1 MTVDA
6 KYKRSR
12 QRERILELLK
22 STDTHPTAGSI
33 YDHLKQEFKDLSMGT
48 VYRNLNILLEQG
60 LVTKIDFGSTFDR
73 FDGNVDPHYHFL
85 CEGCKS
91 ILDLPLE
98 VDESLNQKVDTLT
111 GSKTRFHRVE
121 FFGKC
126 NQCASGS

>member
-1 MTVDA
+1 MPSDA

-22 STDTHPTAGSI
+22 STDTHPTAGWI
-33 YDHLKQEFKDLSMGT
+33 YDRLKQEFKDLSMGT
-48 VYRNLNILLEQG
+48 VYRNLSILLEQG

-98 VDESLNQKVDTLT
+98 VDGTLNQKVDTLT
-111 GSKTRFHRVE
+111 GSKTRYHRVE

-126 NQCASGS
+126 GQCASGA